1 MSNVQVQLR
10 RGSTNQHSV
19 YTGPQGEVT
28 VDTDKNSLILHD
40 GTTTGGIELA
50 KKAPVDQALSDA
62 LDQVDTKVSAIDN
75 FRKLNEFDFLRNA
88 QTLVITG
95 DSLSYNR
102 YDFDSTYR
110 TNAYDCRPGMKSWS
124 FMLRDFRASQNLVTG
139 DELNVF
145 PEVEGGYHAI
155 SSVNSASQ
163 FLVPFSNRYVS
174 ISGGLNTE
182 FTCSFMWN
190 EEVFSKSQYEGTG
203 YYLHTFCTTNTTTNG
218 KFDIYLNGTLVG
230 TVDNTESANWQG
242 WEPISLY
249 LGTPVIGENIITI
262 KNFRNSDGTALTGS
276 EYKTFFLNGISSG
289 SLDATKLTGRG
300 SMGVQ
305 WVVDNLYDKITQYT
319 PDAVCLIIGAN
330 DRSSMAASTFKSKME
345 QVISGIKQAN
355 SNAKLLMLTPP
366 PSGGF
371 PTKSDD
377 PYMEVFSQLERE
389 NDNVYLYNLYNLFEG
404 LSTSIWRFD
413 NIHFNKFGNSLLT
426 RELIRTYSSQSET
439 SQLDSNFFNA
449 SFSFSSGNVN
459 DGKRAL
465 DKPQSY
471 VLGAETPEA
480 SLSRYDKHLTPS
492 LVQKAYRTTTPEGG
506 GLAYVGWRLELGRAA
521 GTFNIADVSV
531 RPLSGVG
538 GDDYVISWMYSQGTN
553 AAGVKI
559 LQVLLAQDKGQV
571 DGEFA
576 LANTY
581 PAGDMLLTIS

>member
-1 MSNVQVQLR
+1 
-10 RGSTNQHSV
+10 
-19 YTGPQGEVT
+19 
-28 VDTDKNSLILHD
+28 
-40 GTTTGGIELA
+40 
-50 KKAPVDQALSDA
+50 
-62 LDQVDTKVSAIDN
+62 
-75 FRKLNEFDFLRNA
+75 
-88 QTLVITG
+88 
-95 DSLSYNR
+95 
-102 YDFDSTYR
+102 
-110 TNAYDCRPGMKSWS
+110 
-124 FMLRDFRASQNLVTG
+124 
-139 DELNVF
+139 
-145 PEVEGGYHAI
+145 
-155 SSVNSASQ
+155 
-163 FLVPFSNRYVS
+163 
-174 ISGGLNTE
+174 
-182 FTCSFMWN
+182 
-190 EEVFSKSQYEGTG
+190 
-203 YYLHTFCTTNTTTNG
+203 
-218 KFDIYLNGTLVG
+218 
-230 TVDNTESANWQG
+230 
-242 WEPISLY
+242 
-249 LGTPVIGENIITI
+249 
-262 KNFRNSDGTALTGS
+262 
-276 EYKTFFLNGISSG
+276 
-289 SLDATKLTGRG
+289 
-300 SMGVQ
+300 
-305 WVVDNLYDKITQYT
+305 
-319 PDAVCLIIGAN
+319 
-330 DRSSMAASTFKSKME
+330 ME

-366 PSGGF
+366 PSSTF
-371 PTKSDD
+371 PNKSDD

-480 SLSRYDKHLTPS
+480 SLSRYDKHSTPS

-506 GLAYVGWRLELGRAA
+506 SLAYVGWRLELGRAA

-559 LQVLLAQDKGQV
+559 LQVLLAQDTGQV

-576 LANTY
+576 LSINY